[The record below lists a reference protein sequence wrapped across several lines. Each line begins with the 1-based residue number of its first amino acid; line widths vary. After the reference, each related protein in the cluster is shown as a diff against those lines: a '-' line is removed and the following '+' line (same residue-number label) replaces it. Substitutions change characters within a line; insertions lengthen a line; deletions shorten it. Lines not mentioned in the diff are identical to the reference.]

1 MNAGF
6 LVLPPG
12 VVSALE
18 WLQWVFFAYF
28 IVINVTYLA
37 LNYISMFG
45 IMRHMHE
52 HGTKFMWNNF
62 RAYQPPVSVIVPAY
76 NEERTIVSSITLL
89 GQLAPAVIPI
99 VTGFAGSQFSVRC
112 SVFA

>member
-1 MNAGF
+1 MSAGI

-45 IMRHMHE
+45 ILRRSRMNDRHCM
-52 HGTKFMWNNF
+52 K
-62 RAYQPPVSVIVPAY
+62 
-76 NEERTIVSSITLL
+76 
-89 GQLAPAVIPI
+89 
-99 VTGFAGSQFSVRC
+99 
-112 SVFA
+112 